1 MISPAARDARMFWA
15 DLRARWISSF
25 HAWGRLKAEANAVE
39 SALAFAASLV
49 NASAVT
55 DLAPGFLVAVPQL
68 GDPNFQRALIMLIEH
83 SESGAI
89 GLVVN
94 RLASVHL
101 GEVAKSQKLPFRPEM
116 IGAPV
121 FVGGPVQS
129 ERGFVL
135 HARPDVVESV
145 EVGDG
150 LFVSSSMESL
160 RQLMDGPVGSFR
172 LCLGYAGW
180 DAGQLE
186 KELQEGAWIT
196 APLTRKHVLQTPAKQ
211 SWDAVLRD
219 MGIDPAMLLHG
230 GGLH

>member
-83 SESGAI
+83 SE
-89 GLVVN
+89 
-94 RLASVHL
+94 R
-101 GEVAKSQKLPFRPEM
+101 